1 MSRIVTSID
10 VAKRAGVSQAT
21 VSRVLNNPESV
32 KPETREKVLRTIAE
46 LNYHPNLIARSL
58 VTNNTKTI
66 ALVTPTLKNGF
77 FSETIHS
84 MVAIA
89 KLRNYKTMVFVDDET
104 NWQYILET
112 VRGHKVAGILISS
125 LKYDDP
131 VFDELLSLQ
140 IPYMQLSR
148 RHRNGGNYVV
158 LHNHR
163 AAELITK
170 HLINL
175 GHERIAYI
183 SGSTALSSFLD
194 RKSGFETTIKEAG
207 LSKPAEYLYV
217 IKDNPSEVQKVVW
230 KLMHLPQPPTAIIG
244 ANDAIAL
251 TVMDAIMSMGL
262 KIPQDVSIAGMDT
275 IEISGHSAIQL
286 TSVGHQKFSL
296 GEIAIENL
304 IDLIEYKITS
314 PQQHVLMPELVIRK
328 TTSKNINVDLKEY

>member
-58 VTNNTKTI
+58 VTNDTKTI
-66 ALVTPTLKNGF
+66 ALVTPTLKNGYF
-77 FSETIHS
+77 VETIHN

-89 KLRNYKTMVFVDDET
+89 KSRNYKTMVFVEDET
-104 NWQYILET
+104 DWRYIIDT
-112 VRGHKVAGILISS
+112 VRGHKVAGILLSS

-131 VFDELLSLQ
+131 MFDELLSLQ
-140 IPYMQLSR
+140 IPYIQLSR

-158 LHNHR
+158 LHNHK
-163 AAELITK
+163 AAALITK
-170 HLINL
+170 HLLDL

-183 SGSTALSSFLD
+183 SGSTLISTFLE
-194 RKSGFETTIKEAG
+194 RKIGFETAMEEAG
-207 LSKPAEYLYV
+207 LSTPAEYMYV
-217 IKDNPSEVQKVVW
+217 IQDNPSEVQKIAW
-230 KLMHLPQPPTAIIG
+230 KLMHLPHPPTAIIG

-251 TVMDAIMSMGL
+251 TVMDAILSMGL
-262 KIPQDVSIAGMDT
+262 KIPQDVSLAGMDT
-275 IEISGHSAIQL
+275 IEISAHFAIQL
-286 TSVGHQKFSL
+286 TSVGHQKFGI

-304 IDLIEYKITS
+304 IDLIEEKIHS
-314 PQQHVLMPELVIRK
+314 PQQLVVMPELIIRK
-328 TTSKNINVDLKEY
+328 TTSRNNE